1 MEIKGY
7 ITNLGKYNEGELVGE
22 WIEFPI
28 DEDELEEVYER
39 IQIGEEYE
47 EIFFTDWEYDY
58 DLEFGEYENINR
70 INELAERLDAL
81 CDEQDKALSVL
92 LESGDYDLEGAL
104 SIIEKGNFQFSP
116 QSKKDWAYDLLEEGR
131 FGQVSRRLIFYIDLE
146 SLIDDWMSDYY
157 EGTSGTVEVYW

>member
-7 ITNLGKYNEGELVGE
+7 ITNLGKYNEGELIGE

-39 IQIGEEYE
+39 IQIGEDYE

-58 DLEFGEYENINR
+58 DFGFGEYENINR
-70 INELAERLDAL
+70 INELAERLESL

-92 LESGDYDLEGAL
+92 LDCGDYDLENAL
-104 SIIEKGNFQFSP
+104 AIIEKGNFNFSP
-116 QSKKDWAYDLLEEGR
+116 QSKEEWCLDLIEEGR
-131 FGQVSRRLIFYIDLE
+131 FGQISRKFICYMDIE
-146 SLIDDWMSDYY
+146 SFANDWMDDCY
-157 EGTSGTVEVYW
+157 EGTAGTVEVW